1 MQHLLPQPPHNSHY
15 GPWPPPFHEY
25 GANYAGDA
33 YTVAQ
38 HLNSEQDTNNQHL
51 QYGHLYHQSYAQNEA
66 AHHAPPDA
74 PMSYWSPEQVPTATN
89 APPVSTPPVMGS
101 IYYSPPT
108 FENANIPPNGHHHA
122 AADGHFQPDL
132 PTVCC
137 GTTYDAT
144 SLAYAESDTFGAPCN
159 TSALPAIAPYPT
171 IAHNQSESGHDHVQ
185 RDLNVRSALYE
196 SNATFQHTEPSYTQI
211 GAYVD
216 AYSTAVVP
224 QHHYAPPSAKEDQ
237 QPYTVASGPALDAQD
252 HYAEPVPAA
261 VSAPSEP
268 KAESSGA
275 PPRARS
281 PMDHLPYP
289 EDVPIKAERKSKH
302 PSALNARRQ
311 SPPPRPTST
320 RTSTPTPAPVSPA
333 LPPLTFITY
342 PETEPRGLRDG
353 RGGGGT
359 ESDDHGDDDDGS
371 SPSRRGRRGK
381 KQPKKDPFLACFFC
395 RGRKIACHPKTDGE
409 DRTCT

>member
-1 MQHLLPQPPHNSHY
+1 MCTSRTSARDRHVT
-15 GPWPPPFHEY
+15 FV
-25 GANYAGDA
+25 
-33 YTVAQ
+33 YT
-38 HLNSEQDTNNQHL
+38 LQHL
-51 QYGHLYHQSYAQNEA
+51 QYAHLYHQSYAQNEVS
-66 AHHAPPDA
+66 HHAPPDA
-74 PMSYWSPEQVPTATN
+74 PMSYWSPAQVPTATN
-89 APPVSTPPVMGS
+89 GPPVSTPPVMGS

-108 FENANIPPNGHHHA
+108 FENANIAPNGHHHA
-122 AADGHFQPDL
+122 AADCHFQPDL
-132 PTVCC
+132 PAVCG

-159 TSALPAIAPYPT
+159 TSALPALAPYPT
-171 IAHNQSESGHDHVQ
+171 IAHEQSESGHNHVQ

-196 SNATFQHTEPSYTQI
+196 VSTHNHPAGDDARSQGSCQSNATFQHTEPSYTQI

-216 AYSTAVVP
+216 AYSTTVAP
-224 QHHYAPPSAKEDQ
+224 QHHYPAPPAKEDQ
-237 QPYTVASGPALDAQD
+237 QPYTVASAPALDAQE

-261 VSAPSEP
+261 AAAPSEP
-268 KAESSGA
+268 KAEPSGA

-289 EDVPIKAERKSKH
+289 EDVPIKAESKGKL
-302 PSALNARRQ
+302 PSALNARGQ

-320 RTSTPTPAPVSPA
+320 PTPTPTPAPVSPA

-342 PETEPRGLRDG
+342 PETEPRVLRDG

-395 RGRKIACHPKTDGE
+395 RGRKIACHPKIEGSE
-409 DRTCT
+409 DKTCT